1 MIEPATRAT
10 RAAHDADSLD
20 DALRARTSEGT
31 LVERTDDGQFRCIAC
46 AHRCVMH
53 EGRTGSCGV
62 RFVRDG
68 ALRVPH
74 GYVARKYIRPVETN
88 TIYHVRPGARSLTFG
103 MFGCDLRCAYCHN
116 WRLSQSL
123 RDGSSDER
131 PLDVSARDVVAHA
144 LAERCEVVCA
154 AYNEPMIAAE
164 WAHAI
169 FTEAKREGL
178 VTALVSDGN
187 TTPEALAHM
196 RDVTDV
202 YRIDLKG
209 YSNEHY
215 KSLGGRIAPV
225 LDAIA
230 EAKRLGYWVEVV
242 TLVVPDFN
250 DNPRGLREIA
260 DRIASVD
267 PDIPWH
273 LNAFV
278 PRYRL
283 DRHRRTPAIDLVAAA
298 GAAYARGLRF
308 VYVSN
313 LPDQVQ
319 ELGHTRCP
327 SCHTT
332 LVERVDYR
340 TRANH
345 LVDGACPTCAMRI
358 PGLFGESPALP
369 FDAPMLSDEEMP

>member
-1 MIEPATRAT
+1 
-10 RAAHDADSLD
+10 
-20 DALRARTSEGT
+20 
-31 LVERTDDGQFRCIAC
+31 
-46 AHRCVMH
+46 
-53 EGRTGSCGV
+53 
-62 RFVRDG
+62 
-68 ALRVPH
+68 
-74 GYVARKYIRPVETN
+74 
-88 TIYHVRPGARSLTFG
+88 
-103 MFGCDLRCAYCHN
+103 
-116 WRLSQSL
+116 
-123 RDGSSDER
+123 
-131 PLDVSARDVVAHA
+131 
-144 LAERCEVVCA
+144 
-154 AYNEPMIAAE
+154 
-164 WAHAI
+164 
-169 FTEAKREGL
+169 
-178 VTALVSDGN
+178 
-187 TTPEALAHM
+187 M

-209 YSNEHY
+209 YSNDHY

-242 TLVVPDFN
+242 TLVVPEFN

-260 DRIASVD
+260 DRIASID
-267 PDIPWH
+267 PNIPWH

-278 PRYRL
+278 PRYKL
-283 DRHRRTPAIDLVAAA
+283 DRHRRTSAIDLVAAA
-298 GAAYARGLRF
+298 GAAYARGLRY

-345 LVDGACPTCAMRI
+345 LVDGACASCGTRI
-358 PGLFGESPALP
+358 PGLFGDGTRAV
-369 FDAPMLSDEEMP
+369 FDDPMLTDEEMP